1 MIGMTGS
8 LQEEWTSE
16 LRSLRRE
23 SPPTDALIVGLEF
36 GLAERAMEDDPVGR
50 AAGWLQK
57 LLRLGCW
64 PVGQLRRLL
73 LQEEIPSV
81 DRLRRLHEE
90 RLGDLKNLPAAVVL
104 LPLQN
109 INKEVFSIVVSPS
122 CLWEGLRP
130 VLIDQEEAGAK
141 TWLQKARGQMSS
153 AALFVA
159 DVSRNNAN
167 VFYEVGFMDG
177 LGKPGT
183 FISLTRTKKP
193 HYINDREISPVSR
206 GIAGI
211 AGSRAKLRAELRS
224 LQNR

>member
-1 MIGMTGS
+1 MTEW
-8 LQEEWTSE
+8 LQAELAAE
-16 LRSLRRE
+16 LRSLRRD
-23 SPPTDALIVGLEF
+23 SPPADALIAGLEF
-36 GLAERAMEDDPVGR
+36 ELAARATE
-50 AAGWLQK
+50 AADWLQK

-64 PVGQLRRLL
+64 PAGHLRRLL

-81 DRLRRLHEE
+81 GRLRRLHEE
-90 RLGDLKNLPAAVVL
+90 RLVALKSLPAAVVL

-109 INKEVFSIVVSPS
+109 INKEVFSFVVGPA

-130 VLIDQEEAGAK
+130 VLIDREEAGAK
-141 TWLQKARGQMSS
+141 TWLQKARDQMRS

-159 DVSRNNAN
+159 DVSRDNAN

-183 FISLTRTKKP
+183 FVSLTRTKKP
-193 HYINDREISPVSR
+193 HYINDREISLISR
-206 GIAGI
+206 GTAGI

-224 LQNR
+224 IQNR

>member
-1 MIGMTGS
+1 MTGW
-8 LQEEWTSE
+8 LQDELAME
-16 LRSLRRE
+16 LRSLRRD
-23 SPPTDALIVGLEF
+23 SPPTDTLVVELEF
-36 GLAERAMEDDPVGR
+36 GLAARAMENDPAGQ

-64 PVGQLRRLL
+64 PVGHLRRLL
-73 LQEEIPSV
+73 LQEEVPSA

-90 RLGDLKNLPAAVVL
+90 RLGSLKTLPAAVVL
-104 LPLQN
+104 LPLHN
-109 INKEVFSIVVSPS
+109 INKEVFSVVVGPA

-130 VLIDQEEAGAK
+130 VMIDKEEAGAK
-141 TWLQKARGQMSS
+141 TWLQKARDQMKSS
-153 AALFVA
+153 ALFIA
-159 DVSRNNAN
+159 DVSRDNAN

-193 HYINDREISPVSR
+193 HYINDREISLVSR
-206 GIAGI
+206 GVAGI

-224 LQNR
+224 LRNR